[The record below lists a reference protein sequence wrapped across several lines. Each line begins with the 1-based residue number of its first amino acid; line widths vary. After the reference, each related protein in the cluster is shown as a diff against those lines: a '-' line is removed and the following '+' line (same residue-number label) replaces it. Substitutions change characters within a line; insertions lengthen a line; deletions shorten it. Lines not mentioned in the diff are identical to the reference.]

1 MVLGVNAWDEDPGT
15 LREFA
20 DAKKLTHRILLDGS
34 EVHARY
40 GVPGVPGVIWIN
52 RRGRVVDAALGFD
65 GPETLERKTRQL
77 LRGG

>member
-1 MVLGVNAWDEDPGT
+1 MLGVNAWDEDPEM
-15 LREFA
+15 LRQFT
-20 DAKKLTHRILLDGS
+20 DAQKLRHRILLNGS

-40 GVPGVPGVIWIN
+40 GVPGIPGTIWIN
-52 RRGRVVDAALGFD
+52 RKGHVVDAALGFD